1 VNSPVIGSLLCSLRE
16 LQASLVRVKHLIAL
30 QQIYVEAVPRD
41 LAKKSRVAYE
51 RSGAV
56 VIVADTSAVA
66 TKVKQLAPRIVDK
79 IVKFAPEVTSIQVE
93 VQVTRVRDARERR
106 MPLIGP
112 RGRSSW
118 LALLDTL
125 PASPLRNA
133 VERLLQRGNQSG
145 DKHQP
150 LDGEEREH
158 DQQQDQTVLQDLPTE
173 AKPARVLGN
182 KISNQ

>member
-30 QQIYVEAVPRD
+30 QQVYAEAVPLD
-41 LAKKSRVAYE
+41 LANKSRVAFE

-66 TKVKQLAPRIVDK
+66 TKLRQLAPRIVYK

-93 VQVTRVRDARERR
+93 VQVTQQSDARARR
-106 MPLIGP
+106 LPRIGP

-118 LALLDTL
+118 LELRDAL
-125 PASPLRNA
+125 PPSPLRSA
-133 VERLLQRGNQSG
+133 IASLLQRGSKLS
-145 DKHQP
+145 DEHQP
-150 LDGEEREH
+150 LDGEE
-158 DQQQDQTVLQDLPTE
+158 
-173 AKPARVLGN
+173 
-182 KISNQ
+182 